1 MNQIEELHHIIELL
15 NKHDLPL
22 SPILEYAIKEREEQY
37 AIEANGVTMV
47 CEERPDFD
55 VYKDLEGYE
64 KEFANMSVSTVK
76 GKKLPHKAVLLLGI
90 MKLVEDGTLTENR
103 IELDKVI
110 ANAFS
115 YCWKK
120 YFGDVKLPSIWIPF
134 WYLKSESFWHFKP
147 NGNDDLLRGLLQFAG
162 HPSVGQMRPVI
173 KYAYLDKALFD
184 YMENEYCRG
193 KLSEILLHSY
203 INQ

>member
-1 MNQIEELHHIIELL
+1 MSKIDELHYIVELL

-37 AIEANGVTMV
+37 TIEANGIAMV
-47 CEERPDFD
+47 REDKPIYST
-55 VYKDLEGYE
+55 YKEMEDYE
-64 KEFANMSVSTVK
+64 KEFANLSVGSAK
-76 GKKLPHKAVLLLGI
+76 GKKSPHKAILLMSI
-90 MKLVEDGTLTENR
+90 MNLISEGVITKNR

-110 ANAFS
+110 SNAFS
-115 YCWKK
+115 TCWKG

-147 NGNDDLLRGLLQFAG
+147 NENEDLLQGLLQFAG

-184 YMENEYCRG
+184 YMENEGCRER
-193 KLSEILLHSY
+193 LRNVLITTY
-203 INQ
+203 IK